1 MKLWIVTIASVLSLL
16 LFLPGTLSA
25 AGTGSGKSRLNI
37 DDSPQ
42 ALSGDLLQWL
52 DVGAAAG
59 LRLSTLYQNGD
70 GVGFSP
76 ETFIRGRILFRHNI
90 LFMAEAGYY
99 QNILPIESGTIK
111 ADFFSFGLLAGYNL
125 SIIDKGSNAGGL
137 FRNLSL
143 YAFTGPVVNV
153 HLTSLYEKDETG
165 EVFSFDA
172 GYNMAFLTWSSG
184 IGISLQVWRTVIF
197 FETGASVSLGNSMSG
212 VASDEIIMSSTGE
225 TGISFRLGT
234 QLRIMPW

>member
-1 MKLWIVTIASVLSLL
+1 MKLWIITLASVLSLFL
-16 LFLPGTLSA
+16 LSTMSLLGADTDR
-25 AGTGSGKSRLNI
+25 GKTRASI
-37 DDSPQ
+37 DHSPQ
-42 ALSGDLLQWL
+42 APSGDLLQWL

-59 LRLSTLYQNGD
+59 LRLSTLYQHGD

-76 ETFIRGRILFRHNI
+76 ETLVRGRILFRHNI
-90 LFMAEAGYY
+90 LLMAEAGYY

-111 ADFFSFGLLAGYNL
+111 ADFFSIGLLAGYNF

-172 GYNMAFLTWSSG
+172 GYNMAFFTWSVG

-212 VASDEIIMSSTGE
+212 VASDEITMSSTGE